1 MDSLELRYA
10 RALLSIALDEK
21 NVLAYKV
28 AMNQLNDYFLQN
40 EEIGEYLKSYFVL
53 EEDKYEIIDK
63 ISSQFNLKNLSS
75 FIKLLVKKHRFNN
88 FKYIEYEFN
97 KLANEE
103 LNIHSG
109 IVYSTIPL
117 SKEEIA
123 LIEEAISQKEKQKVE
138 LINKIDKKLIGGVKV
153 TLGDRVYD
161 GSVKNKLEILKSE
174 LSERRDVDEN

>member
-21 NVLAYKV
+21 NVLAYKI
-28 AMNQLNDYFLQN
+28 AMSELNDYFLRN
-40 EEIGEYLKSYFVL
+40 EEISEYLKSYFVL
-53 EEDKYEIIDK
+53 EEDKYELIDK
-63 ISSQFNLKNLSS
+63 ICSQFNLKNLSS
-75 FIKLLVKKHRFNN
+75 FIKLLIKKHRFNN
-88 FKYIEYEFN
+88 FKYIEHEFN

-109 IVYSTIPL
+109 IVYSTIFL

-123 LIEEAISQKEKQKVE
+123 SIEEAISKKEKQKVE
-138 LINKIDKKLIGGVKV
+138 LVNKIDENLIGGVKV
-153 TLGDRVYD
+153 TLGDKVYD
-161 GSVKNKLEILKSE
+161 GSVKNKLEILKSQ